1 MEEKTP
7 QLINEET
14 TKEEK
19 ERIDN
24 EENKNE
30 KVKQIL
36 DKWLTV
42 QKTIKEEI
50 TLKETINNQKKESE
64 NQLKKNYFDYYK
76 YNLLSRRI
84 KEKINILKYE
94 KKTTEDK
101 ELTIDDNPEIILENA
116 YDPIKKFF
124 SLLRNNYN
132 YIIQIFNILNNQDDN
147 FQKEN
152 EKQISSVMDL
162 FSHQFFDNIIIP
174 NPEHEE
180 LLILIFLLLEKEI
193 LSVNSASIST
203 FLDFNKSI
211 VGKFL
216 QSFIT
221 RPELKDY
228 ISSTLNNIILSI
240 EDLGR
245 PILDLNIVAIDAL
258 INNNKKNTSES
269 SNYIQLNEKFD
280 NLLIENIPKCRI
292 DLNKRISEL
301 ELNENEEE
309 EEVED
314 DIEQIKNNKDIGKVK
329 KSKTANPEINIS
341 EKINH
346 IQYSYDYLQEI
357 NQQYLLEKIK
367 NEKNPNLKE
376 FYLKQLEKVISQP
389 SIFSNDNFLKNLNH
403 YEETKKI
410 LMIYKQNFIYIQNFI
425 DKIIQALINKIS
437 SIPYP
442 IRCICKIIFM
452 LISKKFPKISKYEK
466 NAFISEFIF

>member
-1 MEEKTP
+1 MEDKTH

-19 ERIDN
+19 ERTDN

-76 YNLLSRRI
+76 YNLLSRQI

-152 EKQISSVMDL
+152 EKQISSIMDL

-174 NPEHEE
+174 N
-180 LLILIFLLLEKEI
+180 
-193 LSVNSASIST
+193 
-203 FLDFNKSI
+203 KSR
-211 VGKFL
+211 
-216 QSFIT
+216 T
-221 RPELKDY
+221 
-228 ISSTLNNIILSI
+228 
-240 EDLGR
+240 
-245 PILDLNIVAIDAL
+245 
-258 INNNKKNTSES
+258 
-269 SNYIQLNEKFD
+269 
-280 NLLIENIPKCRI
+280 
-292 DLNKRISEL
+292 
-301 ELNENEEE
+301 
-309 EEVED
+309 
-314 DIEQIKNNKDIGKVK
+314 
-329 KSKTANPEINIS
+329 
-341 EKINH
+341 
-346 IQYSYDYLQEI
+346 
-357 NQQYLLEKIK
+357 
-367 NEKNPNLKE
+367 
-376 FYLKQLEKVISQP
+376 
-389 SIFSNDNFLKNLNH
+389 
-403 YEETKKI
+403 
-410 LMIYKQNFIYIQNFI
+410 
-425 DKIIQALINKIS
+425 
-437 SIPYP
+437 
-442 IRCICKIIFM
+442 
-452 LISKKFPKISKYEK
+452 
-466 NAFISEFIF
+466 